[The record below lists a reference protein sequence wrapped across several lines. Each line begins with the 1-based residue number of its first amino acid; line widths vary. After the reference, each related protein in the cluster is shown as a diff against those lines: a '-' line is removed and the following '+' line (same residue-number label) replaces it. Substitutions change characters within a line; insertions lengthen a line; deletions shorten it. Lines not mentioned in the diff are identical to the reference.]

1 MSQETQVYQGKVKFN
16 DTATN
21 PGKNTKRFFGQI
33 DMTDTEGDINS
44 YQMVSFR
51 SQVVSQS
58 ENLGK
63 NGMSGK
69 NVKVKGV
76 FEQNTYN
83 GKTNWQLKID
93 ELYIEGM
100 ETLAETIKSST
111 EIVLPKKP
119 SDVTHPTNP
128 VAPLV
133 ENVPTNSINNPGGV
147 MPIPGSISGGFVYQG
162 GPGLAES
169 IPGSVASMPGS
180 VGGGFVYQGATPGPA
195 AYNNAPTAPVSLPGS
210 VGGGFVYNSN
220 PNGQMTPTQPI
231 QKQVREINKMN
242 DHILPKAY

>member
-1 MSQETQVYQGKVKFN
+1 MSQETQVYQGRVKFN

-51 SQVVSQS
+51 SQVISQS

-63 NGMSGK
+63 NGMSGR

-100 ETLAETIKSST
+100 ETLAETIKEST
-111 EIVLPKKP
+111 EILLPKKP
-119 SDVTHPTNP
+119 SDITHPTNP

-133 ENVPTNSINNPGGV
+133 ENIPTNVVNGPGGV
-147 MPIPGSISGGFVYQG
+147 MPMPGSVTGGFVYQG
-162 GPGLAES
+162 NVPA
-169 IPGSVASMPGS
+169 MPG
-180 VGGGFVYQGATPGPA
+180 QGNMPGVQ
-195 AYNNAPTAPVSLPGS
+195 NLPGS
-210 VGGGFVYNSN
+210 VGGGFVYN
-220 PNGQMTPTQPI
+220 PTNSPTTMQAKP
-231 QKQVREINKMN
+231 VREINKLN
-242 DHILPKAY
+242 DHMLPNAY